1 MKKNLGRFLF
11 LLVVVWHV
19 EISASTYKWSA
30 TANKTSAKVNE
41 AIYLKYVCEFSDP
54 SELYTIE
61 FNPKR
66 ESDDYSLRLLKESEQ
81 IVGNKRV
88 NSYEFVAFAKRSTSL
103 HFDFNV
109 TMKETTQESID
120 STILGRDNA
129 QEAQFTSTTQQLKT
143 LVVDVSKVESEL
155 VGTFTMEIQKEKPT
169 VNAYEPFHMQITI
182 NGVGNFQALKP
193 FDFQIEGVKVFSQ
206 KVIENLELSK
216 DGYSGSWSQK
226 FAFVSE
232 KEFTI
237 PKVTIP
243 YFNIEQNI
251 LKELEANAINV
262 SVKKAFTKEELL
274 DKEEETQ
281 EDFSTYIYF
290 ALTFLAGVLVGKMK
304 LRKRAVPHAKDLL
317 FQQKVQNAKSVDEL
331 LILLALED
339 SKTYSSLISQVEKKE
354 LSLREIK
361 SKILK
366 I

>member
-1 MKKNLGRFLF
+1 MKKNLGRFL
-11 LLVVVWHV
+11 LLLFVVWHV

-41 AIYLKYVCEFSDP
+41 AIYLKYVCEFSDL

-61 FNPKR
+61 FNPMR

-81 IVGNKRV
+81 IVDNKRV

-103 HFDFNV
+103 RFEFNA
-109 TMKETTQESID
+109 TMKETTQASID

-129 QEAQFTSTTQQLKT
+129 QEVQFTSTTIQLKT
-143 LVVDVSKVESEL
+143 LVVAISKVEAEL

-169 VNAYEPFHMQITI
+169 VKAYEPFHMQII
-182 NGVGNFQALKP
+182 IKGVGNFEALKP
-193 FDFQIEGVKVFSQ
+193 FDFPIEGVKVFAER
-206 KVIENLELSK
+206 VIENLELSK

-237 PKVTIP
+237 PKIVIP
-243 YFNIEQNI
+243 YFNIEQNV
-251 LKELEANAINV
+251 LKELEADTINV

-281 EDFSTYIYF
+281 EDFSTTIYF
-290 ALTFLAGVLVGKMK
+290 ALTFLAGILVGKIK
-304 LRKRAVPHAKDLL
+304 LNKRAVPHAKDTL
-317 FQQKVQNAKSVDEL
+317 FEQKVQNAKSVDEL
-331 LILLALED
+331 LMLLALEN
-339 SKTYSSLISQVEKKE
+339 SKEYSMLISQVESE
-354 LSLREIK
+354 ALSLREIK
-361 SKILK
+361 SIILK
-366 I
+366 K